1 MSFRSFRTIG
11 YAWLVAGWVTTTQGA
26 PYESTYEAPP
36 APPIAIVN
44 ATLLS
49 EDLLIED
56 ATIVL
61 SDGVITALG
70 ADVTPPPGA
79 RIVNADGGWVTP
91 GIIDVHSHLGVYP
104 APSVAAHSDGNESTA
119 PVTAEVWAEHSVWPQ
134 DPGLPLALAG
144 SVTTLHVLPGSANLI
159 GGRGVTLKN
168 VPGRSVYDMAFPESK
183 HSLKIACGE
192 NPKRVYGSRNSS
204 PATRMGNVAGYRTA
218 WINAKDYQAKVERA
232 AEDPDDE
239 IEPPKRDLELDTLA
253 GVLAG
258 EILVHNHCYRADE
271 MIVMIEIARE
281 FDFAITAFHHAVE
294 SYKIADVLADEQICT
309 ATWADWWGFKME
321 AFDAI
326 PANVPL
332 VEKAGAC
339 AIVHS
344 DSATDIQRLNQ
355 EAAKAAAAGARIGVD
370 FPHTRKI
377 AWITS
382 NPARALGLDDRIG
395 TLTVGKSADV
405 ALWNGDPFSVYS
417 RAMLVTIDGVV
428 RYERGETTPVTDFEL
443 GLREEIDR

>member
-1 MSFRSFRTIG
+1 MSFRTAR
-11 YAWLVAGWVTTTQGA
+11 YAWLVACLVATTLQSA
-26 PYESTYEAPP
+26 PYDSTYEPPP
-36 APPIAIVN
+36 AIPIAIVN

-49 EDLLIED
+49 EDLQIED

-61 SDGVITALG
+61 ADGNITALG
-70 ADVTPPPGA
+70 VDVTPPPDA
-79 RIVNADGGWVTP
+79 RIVDADGGWVTP

-104 APSVAAHSDGNESTA
+104 APSVSAHSDGNESTA

-144 SVTTLHVLPGSANLI
+144 GVTTFHVLPGSANLF

-168 VPGRSVYDMAFPESK
+168 VPGRSVYDMRFPESK

-204 PATRMGNVAGYRTA
+204 PATRMGNVAGYRAA
-218 WINAKDYQAKVERA
+218 WINARDYRAKVERA
-232 AEDPDDE
+232 AEDPDDDV
-239 IEPPKRDLELDTLA
+239 EPPKRDLELDTLA

-271 MIVMIEIARE
+271 MLVMIEIARE
-281 FDFAITAFHHAVE
+281 FDFSIAAFHHAVE
-294 SYKIADVLADEQICT
+294 SYKIADVLSRESICT

-321 AFDAI
+321 SFDAI
-326 PANVPL
+326 PANVSL
-332 VEKAGAC
+332 VEAAGAC

-355 EAAKAAAAGARIGVD
+355 EAAKAAAAGARIGVE
-370 FPHTRKI
+370 FPRTRMI

-382 NPARALGLDDRIG
+382 NAARALGLDDRIG
-395 TLTVGKSADV
+395 TLSVGKAADIV
-405 ALWNGDPFSVYS
+405 LWDGDPFSVYS
-417 RAMLVTIDGVV
+417 RATLVTIDGVV
-428 RYERGETTPVTDFEL
+428 RYERGKITPVTDFEL
-443 GLREEIDR
+443 GLREEIER